1 MLHLQLE
8 DITTRSD
15 GQTDLETFPL
25 IEEGRIINPMAL
37 HRFEWTFGLDNLGF
51 PFAGEENE
59 MTMHKDLVRHIKRQ
73 KLAFSPSKSVIQ
85 RAYAMM
91 EHNRKM
97 VSAGDRQRFEDFGTG
112 PWEYVLFST
121 KGREP
126 LPPLFHRMPN
136 GNTSPLSLAVSDCDS
151 LPRFTS
157 MIHPL
162 VVLFFRKLHSIG
174 SYRVERSLS
183 KHVIEPME
191 TVFLRWPI
199 WTHNH
204 FLPKLTSPKRKRSG
218 ASDCCGCPD
227 CKRWE
232 YSDDSTSGS
241 SSHGDTSEAST
252 GSDSSDDS
260 ESWRDPVSVKE
271 VTEGDSRVKEWS
283 LKTEKPPIN
292 HDSDPI
298 LEQYSLEASPPTA
311 EIFGRL
317 DEAMGRRKERL
328 RLILGAA
335 KPAGSERSSRASKRS
350 RRS

>member
-1 MLHLQLE
+1 MLHLQLQ
-8 DITTRSD
+8 DITTQSD

-25 IEEGRIINPMAL
+25 IEEDRIINPMAL

-51 PFAGEENE
+51 PFNGEENE
-59 MTMHKDLVRHIKRQ
+59 MTVHKDLVRHIKRQ

-91 EHNRKM
+91 EHNRKIE
-97 VSAGDRQRFEDFGTG
+97 SAGDRQRFEDFGTG

-126 LPPLFHRMPN
+126 LPPLFHRMPD
-136 GNTSPLSLAVSDCDS
+136 GNTTPLSLAVSDYDS
-151 LPRFTS
+151 LPRFMS

-162 VVLFFRKLHSIG
+162 VVIFFRKLHSIG
-174 SYRVERSLS
+174 SYRVERPLS

-191 TVFLRWPI
+191 AVFLRWPI

-204 FLPKLTSPKRKRSG
+204 FLPKLTSPKRKRPG

-241 SSHGDTSEAST
+241 SSQGTRSESST

-260 ESWRDPVSVKE
+260 ESWRDPDPVKQ
-271 VTEGDSRVKEWS
+271 VTEDDSRVKEWS
-283 LKTEKPPIN
+283 LQTEKPSDD
-292 HDSDPI
+292 HDSDSI
-298 LEQYSLEASPPTA
+298 LEQYSMEASPPVA
-311 EIFGRL
+311 EILGRL
-317 DEAMGRRKERL
+317 DEAMGLRKERL
-328 RLILGAA
+328 QLMLNAA
-335 KPAGSERSSRASKRS
+335 KPSRCKRSSRASKRS